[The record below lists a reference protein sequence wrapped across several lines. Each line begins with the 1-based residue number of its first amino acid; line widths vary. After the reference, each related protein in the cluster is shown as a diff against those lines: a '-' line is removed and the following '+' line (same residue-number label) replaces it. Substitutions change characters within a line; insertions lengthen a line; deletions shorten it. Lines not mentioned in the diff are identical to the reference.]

1 MVDNASLVSMRDS
14 FSQTRVASVYGK
26 SYKCRDRVD
35 LQRNYIVLLDDTR
48 LQAVFQIKELEN
60 KYCNEEKYYI

>member
-14 FSQTRVASVYGK
+14 FSQTRLQVYTGK
-26 SYKCRDRVD
+26 VTNDRDRVD
-35 LQRNYIVLLDDTR
+35 LQRNDIVLLDDTR

-60 KYCNEEKYYI
+60 TYCNEEK

>member
-1 MVDNASLVSMRDS
+1 MLRL
-14 FSQTRVASVYGK
+14 SQWGTRFLRPELQVYTGK
-26 SYKCRDRVD
+26 VTNDRDRVD